1 MRILHTSDW
10 HLVARLE
17 NISRSDEQA
26 AFLRWL
32 AATIREE
39 SVDLLLIAGDLYDRF
54 SPSNEAQRLYFDFL
68 RELRDTSPKTET
80 VVVAGNHDSAS
91 FIDAPS
97 ALLRELRVYTV
108 GTIGRERGDWERCI
122 IPIGLAEESDNAQAA
137 PRCVV
142 IAVPY
147 VPEYLLDIPLG
158 ENDATTLKASYNR
171 AFAELYTVLS
181 REAAERFPGAPQIAT
196 GHLTVGSTSSDDYHT
211 PIHSVGTINNLDP
224 TIFGDHF
231 AYVALGHL
239 HRAHPVGASHIR
251 YAGTPVPLNAHEAK
265 TPRFVTLVELDEGDT
280 AQRAVHVEQREV
292 PSLRQIVVLR
302 GDEKELNAQLRALP
316 RDPDFPPI
324 AYAEAHVEAYDAG
337 LQERL
342 LETCMS
348 LGEGHPILVR
358 VTQMLPEVEADE
370 STTTHVRSLA
380 DHSPEDVFAM
390 LYERQR
396 KTLPP
401 SEIRDAFASLLRAT
415 PEAD

>member
-39 SVDLLLIAGDLYDRF
+39 EVDLLLIAGDLYDRF

-68 RELRDTSPKTET
+68 RELRDTTPQTET

-108 GTIGRERGDWERCI
+108 GTIGRERSDWERCI
-122 IPIGLAEESDNAQAA
+122 IPIGLTKASDNAQAD

-158 ENDATTLKASYNR
+158 ENDVSTLKASYNR
-171 AFAELYTVLS
+171 AFSELYATLS
-181 REAAERFPGAPQIAT
+181 QKAAERFPGAPQIAT
-196 GHLTVGSTSSDDYHT
+196 GHLTVGSTSTDDYQT

-224 TIFGDHF
+224 TIFGEHF

-265 TPRFVTLVELDEGDT
+265 TPRFVTLVELDEDRS
-280 AQRAVHVEQREV
+280 APQPIRIEQREI
-292 PSLRQIVVLR
+292 PTLRQIVVLS
-302 GDEKELNAQLRALP
+302 GDEEELRAKLKGLP

-324 AYAEAHVEAYDAG
+324 AYAEAHVETYDAG

-358 VTQMLPEVEADE
+358 VTQVLPEVDAGE

-380 DHSPEDVFAM
+380 DHNPEDVFAM

-401 SEIRDAFASLLRAT
+401 AEIRDAFASLLRAT